1 MQAIATSTIAFS
13 DLSDL
18 DCTFIYLICC
28 QILNMQK
35 SLGWVTKTNLR
46 SFELMLPDQSKP
58 ECDMSNALFIIID
71 QFLVFYGLLNKT
83 PVKY

>member
-1 MQAIATSTIAFS
+1 
-13 DLSDL
+13 
-18 DCTFIYLICC
+18 
-28 QILNMQK
+28 MQK